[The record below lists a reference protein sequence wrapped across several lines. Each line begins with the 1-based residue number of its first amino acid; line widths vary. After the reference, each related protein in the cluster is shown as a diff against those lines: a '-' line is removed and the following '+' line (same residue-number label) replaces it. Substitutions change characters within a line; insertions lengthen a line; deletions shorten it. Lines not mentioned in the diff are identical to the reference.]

1 MNTENIII
9 NKGYSDPAKWHS
21 EDTVWVLGLFGTAI
35 GAGVLFLPI
44 NAGIGGFWPLLI
56 VFVLA
61 FPITYL
67 AHRGLAR
74 FIYSSN
80 TPESSITDVIGEH
93 FGALAGKVFTVIYF
107 FAVYTILIMYAVAIT
122 NTAQSF
128 ITHQLAMAEP
138 PRSLVVH
145 RSDPRADVYRPFR
158 TAFDN
163 AGDEHPGLSLHH
175 LAYFYG
181 TFSDSA
187 LERRNF
193 ANRKLQRHGRWA
205 GDHVIPVDD
214 LPGTGDVV

>member
-1 MNTENIII
+1 MQSTRYIRIII
-9 NKGYSDPAKWHS
+9 
-21 EDTVWVLGLFGTAI
+21 VFFV
-35 GAGVLFLPI
+35 
-44 NAGIGGFWPLLI
+44 I
-56 VFVLA
+56 VFN
-61 FPITYL
+61 
-67 AHRGLAR
+67 
-74 FIYSSN
+74 SSLQAQN
-80 TPESSITDVIGEH
+80 TKGKLFVI
-93 FGALAGKVFTVIYF
+93 AGG
-107 FAVYTILIMYAVAIT
+107 
-122 NTAQSF
+122 
-128 ITHQLAMAEP
+128 
-138 PRSLVVH
+138 H